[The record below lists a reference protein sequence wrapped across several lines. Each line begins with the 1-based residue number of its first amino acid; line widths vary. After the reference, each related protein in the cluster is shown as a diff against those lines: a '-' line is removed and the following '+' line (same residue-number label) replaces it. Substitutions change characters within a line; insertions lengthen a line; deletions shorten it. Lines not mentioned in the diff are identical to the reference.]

1 MRAPVPGR
9 AHLRGG
15 RTRPCL
21 LPWPPACSPSDLA
34 ARRRQAPDLVAYLQQ
49 ALGRS
54 CTRHTSALGQPPPR
68 HPARR
73 PPARHRRP
81 PKAPAGPQQTRGPRS
96 RRTPR
101 LSTPAEPPV
110 APNPCVGRRS
120 DCSDSDCESISPVP
134 QPSYLDAVS
143 WGSPAWRAFPDRAG
157 PSSHPGTQVIEE
169 QPVEAVQISAVA
181 RPPGT
186 KRRRRRRGNRAIGR
200 GRGAN
205 TAPRANQEHVPVHLR
220 LGNRVDG
227 GSQSGDERVPTY
239 LRLGHRVPPR
249 CRRWISA
256 PDANGWQ
263 EVLSRNP
270 IGQRNAAATRAP
282 RPHRRRRLP
291 DALRDRN
298 YYSPGSGTLYF
309 DRRSLGV
316 KPMEVVFDSG
326 STYTYF
332 TAQPY
337 QAVVSALKGGLSKS
351 LKQVS
356 DPSLP
361 LCWKGP
367 KAFKSVFDVKKEF
380 KSLFLSFASAKNAVM
395 EIPPENYLIVT
406 KNGNVCLGILDG
418 TAAKL
423 SFNVIG
429 DITMQDQMVIYD
441 NEKSQLGWARG
452 ACTRSAKSILSS
464 FP

>member
-1 MRAPVPGR
+1 MNIGN
-9 AHLRGG
+9 
-15 RTRPCL
+15 
-21 LPWPPACSPSDLA
+21 PAKPYFLDVDTGSDLTWLQCDGPCRSCNKVPHPLYRPTA
-34 ARRRQAPDLVAYLQQ
+34 NSLVPCANALCTALHSGQGSSNKCPSPKQCDYQIKYTDSASSQGVLINDNFSLPMRSSNIRPGLTFGCGYDQQVGKNGAVQAVTDGMLG
-49 ALGRS
+49 LGRGS
-54 CTRHTSALGQPPPR
+54 VSLVSQLKQQGITKNVLG
-68 HPARR
+68 HC
-73 PPARHRRP
+73 
-81 PKAPAGPQQTRGPRS
+81 
-96 RRTPR
+96 
-101 LSTPAEPPV
+101 LST
-110 APNPCVGRRS
+110 N
-120 DCSDSDCESISPVP
+120 
-134 QPSYLDAVS
+134 
-143 WGSPAWRAFPDRAG
+143 
-157 PSSHPGTQVIEE
+157 
-169 QPVEAVQISAVA
+169 
-181 RPPGT
+181 
-186 KRRRRRRGNRAIGR
+186 
-200 GRGAN
+200 
-205 TAPRANQEHVPVHLR
+205 
-220 LGNRVDG
+220 G
-227 GSQSGDERVPTY
+227 GGFLFFGDDIVPTS
-239 LRLGHRVPPR
+239 RVTWVPMAR
-249 CRRWISA
+249 TS
-256 PDANGWQ
+256 G
-263 EVLSRNP
+263 
-270 IGQRNAAATRAP
+270 
-282 RPHRRRRLP
+282 
-291 DALRDRN
+291 N

>member
-1 MRAPVPGR
+1 MAAASRWNPAAGLLLLLLVLLSLAANPSRA
-9 AHLRGG
+9 A
-15 RTRPCL
+15 T
-21 LPWPPACSPSDLA
+21 PARSSTAVFQLQGDVYPTGHYYVTMNIGNPAKPYFLDVDTGSDLTWLQCDGPCRSCNKVPHPLYRPTA
-34 ARRRQAPDLVAYLQQ
+34 NSLVPCANALCTALHSGQGSSNKCPSPKQCDYQIKYTDSASSQGVLINDNFSLPMRSSNIRPGLTFGCGYDQQVGKNGAVQAVTDGMLG
-49 ALGRS
+49 LGRGS
-54 CTRHTSALGQPPPR
+54 VSLVSQLKQQGITKNVLG
-68 HPARR
+68 HC
-73 PPARHRRP
+73 
-81 PKAPAGPQQTRGPRS
+81 
-96 RRTPR
+96 
-101 LSTPAEPPV
+101 LST
-110 APNPCVGRRS
+110 N
-120 DCSDSDCESISPVP
+120 
-134 QPSYLDAVS
+134 
-143 WGSPAWRAFPDRAG
+143 
-157 PSSHPGTQVIEE
+157 
-169 QPVEAVQISAVA
+169 
-181 RPPGT
+181 
-186 KRRRRRRGNRAIGR
+186 
-200 GRGAN
+200 
-205 TAPRANQEHVPVHLR
+205 
-220 LGNRVDG
+220 G
-227 GSQSGDERVPTY
+227 GGFLFFGDDIVPTS
-239 LRLGHRVPPR
+239 RVTWVPMAR
-249 CRRWISA
+249 TS
-256 PDANGWQ
+256 G
-263 EVLSRNP
+263 
-270 IGQRNAAATRAP
+270 
-282 RPHRRRRLP
+282 
-291 DALRDRN
+291 N

>member
-1 MRAPVPGR
+1 VQFYLLGNKNQIAFTLDSIEVYKVLSI
-9 AHLRGG
+9 HLCTELDIFLSICSHYYVTMNIGN
-15 RTRPCL
+15 
-21 LPWPPACSPSDLA
+21 PAKPYFLDVDTGSDLTWLQCDAPCRSCNKVPHPLYRPTANSLVPCANALCTALHSGHGSNNKCPSPKQCDYQIKYTDSASSQGVLINDNFSLPMRSSNIRPGLTFGCGYDQQVGKNGAVQA
-34 ARRRQAPDLVAYLQQ
+34 ATDGMLG
-49 ALGRS
+49 LGRGS
-54 CTRHTSALGQPPPR
+54 VSLVSQLKQQGITKNVLG
-68 HPARR
+68 HC
-73 PPARHRRP
+73 
-81 PKAPAGPQQTRGPRS
+81 
-96 RRTPR
+96 
-101 LSTPAEPPV
+101 LST
-110 APNPCVGRRS
+110 N
-120 DCSDSDCESISPVP
+120 
-134 QPSYLDAVS
+134 
-143 WGSPAWRAFPDRAG
+143 
-157 PSSHPGTQVIEE
+157 
-169 QPVEAVQISAVA
+169 
-181 RPPGT
+181 
-186 KRRRRRRGNRAIGR
+186 
-200 GRGAN
+200 
-205 TAPRANQEHVPVHLR
+205 
-220 LGNRVDG
+220 G
-227 GSQSGDERVPTY
+227 GGFLFFGDDIVPTS
-239 LRLGHRVPPR
+239 RVTWVPMAK
-249 CRRWISA
+249 IS
-256 PDANGWQ
+256 G
-263 EVLSRNP
+263 
-270 IGQRNAAATRAP
+270 
-282 RPHRRRRLP
+282 
-291 DALRDRN
+291 N

-337 QAVVSALKGGLSKS
+337 QAVVSALKSGLSKS

-418 TAAKL
+418 AAAKL
-423 SFNVIG
+423 NFNVIG

-452 ACTRSAKSILSS
+452 ACTRSAKSIMSS

>member
-1 MRAPVPGR
+1 MEVSRWTPAAG
-9 AHLRGG
+9 LLLLL
-15 RTRPCL
+15 L
-21 LPWPPACSPSDLA
+21 LPLAATPSRAATMARSPSSSTAVFQLQGDVYPTGHYYVTMNIGNPAKPYFLDVDTGSDLTWLQCDAPCRSCNKVPHPLYRPTANRLVPCANALCTALHSGQGSNNKCPSPKQCDYQIKYTDSASSQGVLINDSFSLPMRSSNIRPGLTFGCGYDQQVGKNGAVQA
-34 ARRRQAPDLVAYLQQ
+34 AIDGMLG
-49 ALGRS
+49 LGRGS
-54 CTRHTSALGQPPPR
+54 VSLVSQL
-68 HPARR
+68 
-73 PPARHRRP
+73 
-81 PKAPAGPQQTRGPRS
+81 KQQGITKNVVGHC
-96 RRTPR
+96 
-101 LSTPAEPPV
+101 LSTNGGGFLFFGDDV
-110 APNPCVGRRS
+110 V
-120 DCSDSDCESISPVP
+120 
-134 QPSYLDAVS
+134 
-143 WGSPAWRAFPDRAG
+143 
-157 PSSHPGTQVIEE
+157 PSSRVTW
-169 QPVEAVQISAVA
+169 
-181 RPPGT
+181 
-186 KRRRRRRGNRAIGR
+186 
-200 GRGAN
+200 
-205 TAPRANQEHVPVHLR
+205 VPMAQR
-220 LGNRVDG
+220 T
-227 GSQSGDERVPTY
+227 SG
-239 LRLGHRVPPR
+239 
-249 CRRWISA
+249 
-256 PDANGWQ
+256 
-263 EVLSRNP
+263 
-270 IGQRNAAATRAP
+270 
-282 RPHRRRRLP
+282 
-291 DALRDRN
+291 N

-356 DPSLP
+356 DPTLP
-361 LCWKGP
+361 LCWKGQ
-367 KAFKSVFDVKKEF
+367 KAFKSVFDVKNEF
-380 KSLFLSFASAKNAVM
+380 KSMFLSFASAKNAAM

>member
-1 MRAPVPGR
+1 VLINDSFSLPMRSSNIRPGLTFGCGYDQQVGKNG
-9 AHLRGG
+9 AVQ
-15 RTRPCL
+15 
-21 LPWPPACSPSDLA
+21 A
-34 ARRRQAPDLVAYLQQ
+34 AIDGMLG
-49 ALGRS
+49 LGRGS
-54 CTRHTSALGQPPPR
+54 VSLVSQL
-68 HPARR
+68 
-73 PPARHRRP
+73 
-81 PKAPAGPQQTRGPRS
+81 KQQGITKNVVGHC
-96 RRTPR
+96 
-101 LSTPAEPPV
+101 LSTNGGGFLFFGDDV
-110 APNPCVGRRS
+110 V
-120 DCSDSDCESISPVP
+120 
-134 QPSYLDAVS
+134 
-143 WGSPAWRAFPDRAG
+143 
-157 PSSHPGTQVIEE
+157 PSSRVTW
-169 QPVEAVQISAVA
+169 
-181 RPPGT
+181 
-186 KRRRRRRGNRAIGR
+186 
-200 GRGAN
+200 
-205 TAPRANQEHVPVHLR
+205 VPMAQR
-220 LGNRVDG
+220 T
-227 GSQSGDERVPTY
+227 SG
-239 LRLGHRVPPR
+239 
-249 CRRWISA
+249 
-256 PDANGWQ
+256 
-263 EVLSRNP
+263 
-270 IGQRNAAATRAP
+270 
-282 RPHRRRRLP
+282 
-291 DALRDRN
+291 N

-356 DPSLP
+356 DPTLP
-361 LCWKGP
+361 LCWKGQ
-367 KAFKSVFDVKKEF
+367 KAFKSVFDVKNEF
-380 KSLFLSFASAKNAVM
+380 KSMFLSFASAKNAAM